1 MRAIQ
6 SRLGRS
12 KELELVVECDPY
24 LGECE
29 ARLLSDRVCG
39 ATRTD
44 DVTQRIDGGEA
55 LILNQEAIDRS
66 SEPFRDGVAE
76 QCVTQRIAGL
86 EVHEFIRG
94 AASRSDVEY
103 S

>member
-6 SRLGRS
+6 SRLGACE
-12 KELELVVECDPY
+12 ELELVVECDPY

-29 ARLLSDRVCG
+29 ARLLSDRVRC
-39 ATRTD
+39 AARTD
-44 DVTQRIDGGEA
+44 DVTQSIDSGEA

-76 QCVTQRIAGL
+76 QSVTQRIAGL
-86 EVHEFIRG
+86 EI
-94 AASRSDVEY
+94 Y
-103 S
+103 